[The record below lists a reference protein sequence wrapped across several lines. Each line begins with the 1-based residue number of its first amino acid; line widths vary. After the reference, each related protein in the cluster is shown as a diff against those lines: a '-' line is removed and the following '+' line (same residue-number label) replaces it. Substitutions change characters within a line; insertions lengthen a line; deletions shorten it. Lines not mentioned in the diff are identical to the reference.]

1 MHKFQRFCSWCRQEC
16 NRWCLT
22 WWRSSN
28 SEHGTS
34 HMNCHSA
41 AHRRDRYVCEI
52 GKKHRNANCSTGER
66 VKWTC
71 VLVHSRNIILSC
83 DKYRF
88 MSVIIR
94 MVEAKKNQNNTNKE
108 RRKKNDQNKR
118 RMIISY
124 YEGIKPFQMNH
135 IMPAVSVSLNACVI
149 IQVCLNWLDCER
161 PASVNKIIIYLV
173 RWIRNDVTDRRKYRT
188 NLIVNCYM
196 YIIYIVCAHI
206 HVCVLLYACIYSTE

>member
-94 MVEAKKNQNNTNKE
+94 MVEAKKNQNNINKE
-108 RRKKNDQNKR
+108 RRKK
-118 RMIISY
+118 MIKTNG
-124 YEGIKPFQMNH
+124 E
-135 IMPAVSVSLNACVI
+135 
-149 IQVCLNWLDCER
+149 WL
-161 PASVNKIIIYLV
+161 
-173 RWIRNDVTDRRKYRT
+173 YRT
-188 NLIVNCYM
+188 TRASNHFKWTISCRRWVFLWTHVSSFKYALIGW
-196 YIIYIVCAHI
+196 IASAQHP
-206 HVCVLLYACIYSTE
+206 